1 MPDMNNPTDTAPDM
15 VEVIQADRDAAAG
28 FYGPHLARP
37 GEVLV
42 TAHMRAGKI
51 DESPLILAFARHRAQ
66 SEAPLR
72 AEVERLREALEPFA
86 VIGRAIKAAAR
97 DSRWLEQVLFYAGTD
112 TDPSSMS
119 LTGRAF
125 DRAAAAL
132 ESRSHGE
139 AGR

>member
-1 MPDMNNPTDTAPDM
+1 MTKTTESAP
-15 VEVIQADRDAAAG
+15 VEVTQGDREAAADLIEWQR
-28 FYGPHLARP
+28 GPYIRSRRLNVP
-37 GEVLV
+37 DEI
-42 TAHMRAGKI
+42 RAGLR
-51 DESPLILAFARHRAQ
+51 DRSGTVQAFARHRAQ